1 MKRRDFIAG
10 LGIGAVA
17 TGLTGCK
24 ADETTTQ
31 NTTPDTKQVF
41 EWKMVTTWPP
51 NFPGLGTG
59 AAELAKNIETMSNGR
74 IKIKIYAA
82 GELVPAFEAF
92 DAVSRGSAD
101 MAHSGAYY
109 WKGKNPASQ
118 FFTAMPFGM
127 NSQETNAW
135 LYYGGGLDIWQ
146 DIYAPFNIIPFPAG
160 NTGTQMGGWF
170 NKEIKSVADLKGLKM
185 RIPGLGGEVLSR
197 AGGTPVVIPGGEIFN
212 ALQLGQIDACEWIGP
227 YNDKAFGFHKAAK
240 YYYSPGWHEPN
251 ATLEALFNKDSF
263 NALPKDLKFIVQ
275 QACQAMNMNMTCE
288 YVARNQQTL
297 QELKAE
303 GVVQFRS
310 FPDEVLAVLK
320 EKSVEVV
327 NELAAS
333 NKDVARV
340 YESYKAFQDGVKEW
354 HKISEEQYYRTR

>member
-24 ADETTTQ
+24 ADETTSK

-109 WKGKNPASQ
+109 WKGKNPATQ

-320 EKSVEVV
+320 EKSIEVV
-327 NELAAS
+327 TELAAT

-340 YESYKAFQDGVKEW
+340 YESYSSFQKGVKEW
-354 HKISEEQYYRTR
+354 HKISEEQYYRSR

>member
-24 ADETTTQ
+24 ADEATTQ

-310 FPDEVLAVLK
+310 FPDEVLSVLK

>member
-17 TGLTGCK
+17 TGLTACK
-24 ADETTTQ
+24 NDAPATQ
-31 NTTPDTKQVF
+31 SQASQKQKVF

-59 AAELAKNIETMSNGR
+59 AVELAKNIEAMSNGR

-118 FFTAMPFGM
+118 FFTAVPFGM

-135 LYYGGGLDIWQ
+135 LYYGGGLKLWQ

-170 NKEIKSVADLKGLKM
+170 NKEIKSVSDLKGLKM

-197 AGGTPVVIPGGEIFN
+197 AGGTPVNIPGGEIFN

-240 YYYSPGWHEPN
+240 FYYSPGWHEPN
-251 ATLEALFNKDSF
+251 ATLEALFNKESF
-263 NALPKDLKFIVQ
+263 NALPEDLQFIIQ
-275 QACQAMNMNMTCE
+275 QACQAINMNMTCE

-297 QELKAE
+297 QELKSE

-310 FPDEVLAVLK
+310 YPDEVLQILK

-327 NELAAS
+327 EELAAS
-333 NKDVARV
+333 NKDVAKV
-340 YESYKAFQDGVKEW
+340 YESYKAFQGGVKEW
-354 HKISEEQYYRTR
+354 HKISEEQFYRSR